1 MTPFAMNNGW
11 YGAMQ
16 GMVLCCL
23 LFVATLRCGAQG
35 NLVPNPSFELLDT
48 CPYTIGFQEGDR
60 PLYWYSWYNSP
71 EYFHACAQTTNGVDT
86 LVGVP
91 QNGWSYQYAWVGDAY
106 VGVYAYDGV
115 LGEYREYVGAE
126 LVEPLVIGC
135 EYELRF
141 RTNPACD
148 GSYWLQGD
156 GSTACDNVGMLFT
169 TFSNAWY
176 TTSGPVFPYRNYA
189 HLRIT
194 LPVADTVAWTLVEG
208 TFIADSAYTHV
219 VLGNFFADSL
229 TSAFP
234 IGNPNPWTGV
244 TYYLI
249 DEVEVMPVEASCHDV
264 GVHDGLEEEPVV
276 RFEAST
282 ISVDWPGE
290 LYRAEVLDA
299 SGRVVIA
306 DPLKHSGSLFLHLPM
321 GQAVYVL
328 RLFGARKSF
337 LTKFV
342 VL

>member
-1 MTPFAMNNGW
+1 MLPQAMNNEW
-11 YGAMQ
+11 RAA
-16 GMVLCCL
+16 VHAVVCCL
-23 LFVATLRCGAQG
+23 LLIATPRCEAQ
-35 NLVPNPSFELLDT
+35 NLVPNPSFELQDT
-48 CPYTIGFQEGDR
+48 CPYTFGFQEGDR

-71 EYFHACAQTTNGVDT
+71 EYFHACAQATNGVDT

-91 QNGWSYQYAWVGDAY
+91 WNGWTFQYPWEGVAY
-106 VGVYAYDGV
+106 VGFRSFDG
-115 LGEYREYVGAE
+115 GGDFREYVGAE

-135 EYELRF
+135 EYQLRF
-141 RTNPACD
+141 WTNPACD
-148 GSYWLQGD
+148 GSYWLTNG
-156 GSTACDNVGMLFT
+156 GTACDNVGMLFT

-176 TTSGPVFPYRNYA
+176 ATTGPAFPFRNYA
-189 HLRIT
+189 HLRTT

-208 TFIADSAYTHV
+208 TFTADSAYTHV

-234 IGNPNPWTGV
+234 IGNPNPWTGI

-249 DEVEVMPVEASCHDV
+249 DEVEVVPVEASCHDV
-264 GVHDGLEEEPVV
+264 GAHDVFEEEPVL

-290 LYRAEVLDA
+290 LFRAEVLDA

-306 DPLKHSGSLFLHLPM
+306 DPLNHSGTVVLHSPTV
-321 GQAVYVL
+321 QAEYVL
-328 RLFGARKSF
+328 RLFGKRKSF
-337 LTKFV
+337 VTKFV